1 MPSIKETLPF
11 NFNDIYSEI
20 KTNFSAAG
28 YDIAEGSNSSQLL
41 TSMAYLVSNLNAN
54 TALNVNET
62 ILAYATEKDNVI
74 NDARNFGYEIHH
86 RTSYSYD
93 LIFRLSGGSYVIPK
107 YSAFTIGDKIYYYLG
122 KQIEMDDVSPGT
134 EITIRVK
141 EGILHTYQDDP
152 ESLDVV
158 IGEFVENDVA
168 QPQYYIDIPYMN
180 VEENGIEVFC
190 TYIDDYNIVHDHE
203 EWTRASDSFV
213 ETDTQIKT
221 EYIRVDNIEYKT
233 PRIYFKYAGIGNGLK
248 LGTEVMINVLVS
260 SGSQGKAS
268 STAPSAVKH
277 NIADA
282 ECIKISLVSNG
293 SDEEDTERIRT
304 NAPKAYNSANRLV
317 TGTDYAA
324 ACMRDGRITN
334 CRVWGGEDEF
344 PLAPGHIWFSF
355 LPVFEREFSS
365 NDTKTNFLRNYS
377 SFEYDYAQ
385 TAASQ
390 AEAAEEFYNHNF
402 LKNTNIQSA
411 DYSSTGILLNPGIWD
426 NLRKLRIPTLE
437 FHHRHPIYLE
447 FDYDFS
453 ILKYTIS
460 DAKASVHQEIFN
472 IIDNAFIGNDAVKY
486 EDFDAEYFN
495 ASLIKRIDKRVTD
508 ISGFTDKLETH
519 LLLTRNNC
527 SSENE
532 VPEYKD
538 IYIPLAASYEKY
550 FDDSGY
556 LIIDNLPNIDTKG
569 FVKYLDEPGGDL
581 VVDWT
586 KIKKDIETSKKGGK
600 KILQSRQNVI
610 IAPVYIEHSEVFKA
624 STMPGTKRIPVHFPI
639 YPDDL
644 NESDSTKFKFNNTKL
659 LLNGKTELK
668 YANDSGWFYDK
679 ERPNSILL
687 GSLVTL
693 NNTDTITISTK
704 SFCGFYFL
712 FNSRK
717 KEVLVHLFVDGTV
730 SGLDFAVANDVN
742 KVPEDLST
750 GKYLYSY
757 DDNYLYS
764 TNEYYPVVEGK
775 LTPDD
780 SYIENVYSTPRS
792 YLNSRDSMYLYTPDS
807 YYLTTNGYAVT
818 SESDVNQ
825 ASGKVIK
832 EINSNM
838 YLYSGLKYDLF
849 NRSRRLNLKYPSP
862 NFKVIRNVIPV
873 LRSVKFSNKI

>member
-1 MPSIKETLPF
+1 MSNIKETLPF

-41 TSMAYLVSNLNAN
+41 TSMAYLISNLNAN

-62 ILAYATEKDNVI
+62 ILAYANEKDNVI
-74 NDARNFGYEIHH
+74 NDARNFGYEIQH
-86 RTSYSYD
+86 RASYAYD
-93 LIFRLSGGSYVIPK
+93 LIFRLSGGNYVIPK

-122 KQIEMDDVSPGT
+122 KQIELDNATSGT
-134 EITIRVK
+134 EITLRVK
-141 EGILHTYQDDP
+141 EGTLHTYQDDP

-158 IGEFVENDVA
+158 IGEFIENGVS

-203 EWTRASDSFV
+203 EWTKATDSFI
-213 ETDTQIKT
+213 EMDSQIKN

-268 STAPSAVKH
+268 STTPSAVKH

-282 ECIKISLVSNG
+282 ECIKVTLVTTG
-293 SDEEDTERIRT
+293 ADEEATERIRT

-344 PLAPGHIWFSF
+344 PVAPGHIWFSF
-355 LPVFEREFSS
+355 LPVFERGFSS

-402 LKNTNIQSA
+402 LKNTNIQSS

-426 NLRKLRIPTLE
+426 NLRKLRILTLE

-460 DAKASVHQEIFN
+460 DAKASVHQEIFD
-472 IIDNAFIGNDAVKY
+472 IIDNAFTGNDAVKY

-508 ISGFTDKLETH
+508 ISGFTDELETH
-519 LLLTRNNC
+519 LLLVRNNC

-569 FVKYLDEPGGDL
+569 FVKYLDETGGDL
-581 VVDWT
+581 VVDWS
-586 KIKKDIETSKKGGK
+586 KIKKDIETSKNGGK
-600 KILQSRQNVI
+600 KILQSRQKVI
-610 IAPVYIEHSEVFKA
+610 IAPIYIEHSEVYSAKDRTEA
-624 STMPGTKRIPVHFPI
+624 KKIPVHFPI

-644 NESDSTKFKFNNTKL
+644 KESDSTKFTFNNTKL
-659 LLNGKTELK
+659 MRNGETELP
-668 YANDSGWFYDK
+668 YGSDSGWMYDK
-679 ERPNSILL
+679 EHPNELL
-687 GSLVTL
+687 IGSLVNLTED
-693 NNTDTITISTK
+693 DTVTISTK
-704 SFCGFYFL
+704 TFCGFYFL
-712 FNSRK
+712 FNSRR

-730 SGLDFAVANDVN
+730 SGLDFAVAEDVE
-742 KVPEDLST
+742 KVPEDLET

-764 TNEYYPVVEGK
+764 TNEYYPVIEGK

-780 SYIENVYSTPRS
+780 SYIENTYSTPRS
-792 YLNSRDSMYLYTPDS
+792 YLNSKDSMYLYTPDS

-849 NRSRRLNLKYPSP
+849 NRTRRLNLKYPSP